1 MKIFDFHIGSR
12 VICQSAEFPFMETG
26 FCARGTLHF
35 VRLTI
40 TFCVPCA
47 APPIACL
54 LYLLIVATMSS
65 FSRRGSLMPKP
76 PPTQLIRN
84 EDPEKTK
91 ERMLRGPTAGAWKKI
106 GVGKHFGMCVPL
118 FGLKT
123 KESCG
128 IGEYLDLIPM
138 GMITSTSSLLP
149 NTVLCLSSSCTHFFC

>member
-1 MKIFDFHIGSR
+1 MILTFTSDLASFVSR
-12 VICQSAEFPFMETG
+12 RNFLLWRI
-26 FCARGTLHF
+26 CARAFYTLSDDHF
-35 VRLTI
+35 LCCPAQHHT
-40 TFCVPCA
+40 
-47 APPIACL
+47 IACL
-54 LYLLIVATMSS
+54 LCFLVVATMSS

-149 NTVLCLSSSCTHFFC
+149 NTVLCLSSPCTHFFC